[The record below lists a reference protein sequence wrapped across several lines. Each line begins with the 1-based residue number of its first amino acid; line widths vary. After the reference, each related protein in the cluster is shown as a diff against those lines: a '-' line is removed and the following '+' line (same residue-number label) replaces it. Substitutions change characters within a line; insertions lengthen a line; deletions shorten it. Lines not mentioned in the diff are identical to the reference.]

1 MENYRISPKGKNAL
15 CEAVVVLTESQLEKL
30 ENSELLPRIEEVAKD
45 LHVDF
50 SVEKNGN
57 VALCVIGTTQKW
69 PVDSTDMH
77 NAQINAI
84 NFMSAIDD
92 LKIENDEDAL
102 APENQELSKQKEFV
116 QKLLR
121 DLNLPK
127 DDGDHVMGAI
137 VVDVDAAKFGI
148 MLPGMGW
155 GHIGAVLLKEMCELY
170 LEKHA
175 QD

>member
-30 ENSELLPRIEEVAKD
+30 ENPELLSRIEAAAKD

-57 VALCVIGTTQKW
+57 VALCIIGTTQKW

-84 NFMSAIDD
+84 NFMSFVDD
-92 LKIENDEDAL
+92 LEVENDENAL
-102 APENQELSKQKEFV
+102 APENKESAETKEFV
-116 QKLLR
+116 HALLT

-127 DDGDHVMGAI
+127 ENGDHVIGAV
-137 VVDVDAAKFGI
+137 VVDRDSANFGLL
-148 MLPGMGW
+148 LPGMGW
-155 GHIGAVLLKEMCELY
+155 GRIGYALLKEMCELY
-170 LEKHA
+170 LKAHE

>member
-1 MENYRISPKGKNAL
+1 MENYRISPKGKSAL

-30 ENSELLPRIEEVAKD
+30 ENPELLPRIEAAAKD

-50 SVEKNGN
+50 SVEKNDN
-57 VALCVIGTTQKW
+57 VALCIIGTTQKW

-84 NFMSAIDD
+84 NFMSFVDD
-92 LKIENDEDAL
+92 LEVENDENAL
-102 APENQELSKQKEFV
+102 APENQEPSKTKELV
-116 QKLLR
+116 QALLK

-127 DDGDHVMGAI
+127 EDGDHVIGAI
-137 VVDVDAAKFGI
+137 VVDIDSSKFGLL
-148 MLPGMGW
+148 LPGMGW
-155 GHIGAVLLKEMCELY
+155 GRIGHDLLKEMCELY
-170 LEKHA
+170 LKAHE

>member
-1 MENYRISPKGKNAL
+1 MENYRISPKGKSAL

-30 ENSELLPRIEEVAKD
+30 ENPELLPRIEAAAKD

-57 VALCVIGTTQKW
+57 VALCIIGTTQKW

-84 NFMSAIDD
+84 NFMSFVDD
-92 LKIENDEDAL
+92 LEVENDENVSTEEEAETTIDRIEFCRNAL
-102 APENQELSKQKEFV
+102 NNMHKTDDLHIVGAKLVISHPRLPFAFLEGCISKQ
-116 QKLLR
+116 LL
-121 DLNLPK
+121 
-127 DDGDHVMGAI
+127 MEC
-137 VVDVDAAKFGI
+137 F
-148 MLPGMGW
+148 
-155 GHIGAVLLKEMCELY
+155 ELY
-170 LEKHA
+170 LEKYDHE